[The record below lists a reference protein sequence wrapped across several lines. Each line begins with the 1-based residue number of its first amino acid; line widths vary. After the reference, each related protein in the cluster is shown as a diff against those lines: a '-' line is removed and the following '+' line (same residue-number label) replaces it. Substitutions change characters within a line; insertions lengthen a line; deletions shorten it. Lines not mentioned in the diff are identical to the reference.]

1 MDKPPKLWRL
11 LVLLAISIVF
21 IIVLYRYAAMNGVH

>member
-11 LVLLAISIVF
+11 LVLLAVAIIAIVL
-21 IIVLYRYAAMNGVH
+21 LYRYAAMNGVH

>member
-1 MDKPPKLWRL
+1 MDKPPKLRNLVAL
-11 LVLLAISIVF
+11 LVIAILV

>member
-11 LVLLAISIVF
+11 LVLLAVA
-21 IIVLYRYAAMNGVH
+21 IIIIIWLHRFAVMNGAH